1 MDASPRDRL
10 RGRIGSRIVATVLL
24 ILCLNAWL
32 QAARDLLGIDQNP
45 RALMLLQLTSGAA
58 ALLGAIGSWRRRAWA
73 PAPTV
78 LYGVITGT
86 MIIAVG
92 PLLGLSAEER
102 GGLPLGAG
110 VVLATSLALAWY
122 LRTITRTPTVR

>member
-1 MDASPRDRL
+1 MDASPRHEL
-10 RGRIGSRIVATVLL
+10 RGQLGSRIAAAMLL
-24 ILCLNAWL
+24 IVCLNAWL

-45 RALMLLQLTSGAA
+45 RALTLLQLASGGT
-58 ALLGAIGSWRRRAWA
+58 ALLAAIGSWQRQPWT

-78 LYGVITGT
+78 LYGIVTGT

-110 VVLATSLALAWY
+110 IVLATSLALAWY
-122 LRTITRTPTVR
+122 LRTITRTPTAR

>member
-1 MDASPRDRL
+1 MDASPRDGA
-10 RGRIGSRIVATVLL
+10 RGRLGSRIAAALL
-24 ILCLNAWL
+24 LLLGLNAWL

-45 RALMLLQLTSGAA
+45 RALMLLQIASGAA
-58 ALLGAIGSWRRRAWA
+58 ALLAAIGSWHRRAWA
-73 PAPTV
+73 PALTV
-78 LYGVITGT
+78 LYGVVTGT

-110 VVLATSLALAWY
+110 IVLATSLALAWY
-122 LRTITRTPTVR
+122 LRTLTRTPTAR